1 MLIVHTRSRAVV
13 MRDEIAAAAAA
24 DNEDKDD
31 G

>member
-13 MRDEIAAAAAA
+13 MQDEIAAAA
-24 DNEDKDD
+24 DNEDEDD